1 MQHVHFWLH
10 TVTQIEVF
18 FSRLYNSWKRRHHT
32 TVDKTS
38 PLPFS
43 LSFVNVLTPLIPC
56 LLSSTVFC
64 SSAQL
69 QSSRISN
76 QYIKSFSV
84 FPDSINVFQMA
95 KHAIVKVLVTFSF
108 SCNVSVSSINLLSA
122 VKYLFSWVSKVC
134 DVSFVQNH
142 QWKQDLQHQ
151 ELRVATIAALSQ
163 QIKGKP

>member
-1 MQHVHFWLH
+1 MCIFVYSNPKPESSLFKIVQ
-10 TVTQIEVF
+10 
-18 FSRLYNSWKRRHHT
+18 FSKRRHHT

-38 PLPFS
+38 PLPFP

-56 LLSSTVFC
+56 LLSSYSVLLLNC
-64 SSAQL
+64 RVLVSATSTLNHFQYSQI
-69 QSSRISN
+69 QSM
-76 QYIKSFSV
+76 YFK
-84 FPDSINVFQMA
+84 A
-95 KHAIVKVLVTFSF
+95 KTCYWVKVLVTFSF